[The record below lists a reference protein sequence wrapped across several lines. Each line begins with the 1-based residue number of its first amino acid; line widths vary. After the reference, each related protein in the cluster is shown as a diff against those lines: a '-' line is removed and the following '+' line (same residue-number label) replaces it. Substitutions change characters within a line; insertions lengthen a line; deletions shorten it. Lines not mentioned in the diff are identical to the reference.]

1 MVTLLQVL
9 QLLIMARRKRLRRM
23 TMIKTTAVSASREA
37 TAARSSPGMPATLN
51 QVIPMALLLNRVGMA
66 AMATPTVL

>member
-1 MVTLLQVL
+1 
-9 QLLIMARRKRLRRM
+9 M

-37 TAARSSPGMPATLN
+37 TAARSSPRMPATLN
-51 QVIPMALLLNRVGMA
+51 QVIPTAHLLNTVGMA